1 MILKFYALILEDEA
15 SLESSS
21 IYNCLKK
28 FISNILTIY
37 VTKQFKMIN
46 LLLDLFKPSTNEYS
60 QDMTYFQQVFLTQKK
75 ILTSIIFE
83 FSQEIFKL
91 NIVENQ
97 TKQLN
102 IFCLLVIDVSI
113 FELLSIKEILKEKQ
127 AKNKINYYIS

>member
-21 IYNCLKK
+21 IYNCLKN